1 MTVYV
6 KYDRKPPKLPVAV
19 ADSDEEL
26 AAMVGKSVN
35 VIRSSISHGL
45 QTYQRIEIGDI
56 EENESA
62 LFV

>member
-1 MTVYV
+1 MKVYI
-6 KYDRKPPKLPVAV
+6 KYDRHKPHLPVAI

-45 QTYQRIEIGDI
+45 QTYQRIEIGDP
-56 EENESA
+56 E
-62 LFV
+62 

>member
-1 MTVYV
+1 MVVYV

-56 EENESA
+56 GEE
-62 LFV
+62 